1 MKHQTK
7 ILHLKNGYD
16 IWSAS
21 FGNPDAPI
29 KLLTLH
35 GGPGGTS
42 KEFWP
47 WAENFQKYVG
57 MDVQV
62 FTYDQLG
69 SFWSE
74 SPDWTK
80 KENVDKFLNY
90 QYYLDELEE
99 VRSLMGLDH
108 FYLLGHSWGGVLTYE
123 YSLAHPEHLKGS
135 IVYSMTDNIKDY
147 VTSINQERL
156 DLLGQDEV
164 DYMKSIEAKEDFS
177 YSRYHADLNKLYKE
191 NIERTANYNPDAG
204 PDLLATD
211 VYNHFQG
218 NNEFVVTGILKD
230 WNIRPRLHNIKIP
243 MLLTTGEKDT
253 MPVWSMK
260 ETAKTIPRAELFV
273 NKDGGHHH
281 AVDHPVEFYNNLAA
295 FLKRTEAAQ

>member
-123 YSLAHPEHLKGS
+123 YSLA
-135 IVYSMTDNIKDY
+135 
-147 VTSINQERL
+147 
-156 DLLGQDEV
+156 
-164 DYMKSIEAKEDFS
+164 
-177 YSRYHADLNKLYKE
+177 
-191 NIERTANYNPDAG
+191 
-204 PDLLATD
+204 
-211 VYNHFQG
+211 
-218 NNEFVVTGILKD
+218 
-230 WNIRPRLHNIKIP
+230 
-243 MLLTTGEKDT
+243 
-253 MPVWSMK
+253 
-260 ETAKTIPRAELFV
+260 
-273 NKDGGHHH
+273 
-281 AVDHPVEFYNNLAA
+281 
-295 FLKRTEAAQ
+295 